1 MSHAARKSIVANVPI
16 ADFYATVVDY
26 LAYPQITDEVKSA
39 RIVSREGNVAIVT
52 FTAKVLLKG
61 FDYTVRMVEDP
72 INYGMAWTI
81 VSSSTLSQNRGSW
94 QLEALSETQTRV
106 TYENELGAKLWIPN
120 SFINTLSAVVLPKV
134 LRRWSE
140 YAERQTRRAGE
151 AVARREQ
158 PEVRS
163 RASRVA

>member
-1 MSHAARKSIVANVPI
+1 MSHAARKTIVAPVPI
-16 ADFYATVVDY
+16 ADFYASVVDY

-72 INYGMAWTI
+72 KNFGMSWTL
-81 VSSSTLSQNRGSW
+81 VTSSTLSENRGQW
-94 QLEALSETQTRV
+94 ILEAVSDDETRV

-120 SFINTLSAVVLPKV
+120 SFINSLSSVVLPKMM
-134 LRRWSE
+134 RRWSD
-140 YAERQTRRAGE
+140 YTERQLRN
-151 AVARREQ
+151 
-158 PEVRS
+158 